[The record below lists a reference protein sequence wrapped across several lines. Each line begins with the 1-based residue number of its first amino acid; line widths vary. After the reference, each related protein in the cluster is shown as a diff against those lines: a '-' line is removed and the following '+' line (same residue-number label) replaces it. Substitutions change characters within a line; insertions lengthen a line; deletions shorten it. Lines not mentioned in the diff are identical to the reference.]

1 MPHLAAASSAPSSTE
16 VRRRRRQQQQNWND
30 IDVAAEAEEEF
41 FYHEGRLQKRQ
52 SLYERISSPAPVTSG
67 SNTPMGCP
75 LLQGWRVFHLKITLL
90 FDSIFYKSNDSKKS
104 FNNVGEKMFWEKI
117 DRESRPTARST
128 GPARRVVP
136 RREERSATAEGPL
149 TSAAEAATTA
159 AAAAAASRPSSP
171 SFSSS
176 SPSSEPKVAA
186 ASLLERR
193 AAQPLPLRRLLRKVY
208 RPRLSPREREG
219 E

>member
-16 VRRRRRQQQQNWND
+16 VRRRRRQQQQQNWND
-30 IDVAAEAEEEF
+30 IDVAAAAEEEF
-41 FYHEGRLQKRQ
+41 FYHDGRLQKRQ
-52 SLYERISSPAPVTSG
+52 SLYG

-90 FDSIFYKSNDSKKS
+90 FDSILYKSNDSKKS
-104 FNNVGEKMFWEKI
+104 FNNVGDKMFWEKI

-149 TSAAEAATTA
+149 TSAAEAATT